1 LNDTFTYNIKG
12 RIGFGDGYNDT
23 DDLPIYEKF
32 HAGGVR
38 SVRGYDF
45 NSLGPLDSEG
55 DAEGGNLQVITTN
68 EIIFPVEALGSSDT
82 FRVGLYFDAGNVF
95 ASTADYDTDELR
107 QSVGVSAKWLSF
119 IGPLEFSYAF
129 PLNDED
135 DDDVQEFQF
144 ALGASF

>member
-1 LNDTFTYNIKG
+1 M
-12 RIGFGDGYNDT
+12 
-23 DDLPIYEKF
+23 
-32 HAGGVR
+32 R

-95 ASTADYDTDELR
+95 STAADYETDELR

-135 DDDVQEFQF
+135 EDDVQEFQF
-144 ALGASF
+144 ALGAQF